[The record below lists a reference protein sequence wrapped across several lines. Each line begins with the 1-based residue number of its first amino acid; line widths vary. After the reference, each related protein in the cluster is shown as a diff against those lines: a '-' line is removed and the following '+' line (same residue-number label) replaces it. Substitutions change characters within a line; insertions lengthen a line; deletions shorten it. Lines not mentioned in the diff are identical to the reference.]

1 MLSVAIAAVRQND
14 APFVKGRPR
23 KFTPDNIA
31 RIKDWVAQGV
41 GRDEIA
47 NRLEVTVGSLQVTCS
62 RLGVSLRTSSLT
74 KGNGAILPLGVV
86 QRSIE
91 HAPEAAHSA
100 QAKFTLLLKAQNRQG
115 AFDLPLHE
123 GLIAQLALEASV
135 RGQSVAAL
143 IGTILSQVVR
153 KDLVGQLLRD
163 GDPAG
168 SGASAPPPSQ

>member
-1 MLSVAIAAVRQND
+1 MLSVAVAAVRENE
-14 APFVKGRPR
+14 APLVKGKRR

-62 RLGVSLRTSSLT
+62 KLGISLRKSSLA
-74 KGNGAILPLGVV
+74 KGNGAIRPLGVV

-91 HAPEAAHSA
+91 HAPEGTHSA
-100 QAKFTLLLKAQNRQG
+100 RTKLTLLLKAQNRQV

-123 GLIAQLALEASV
+123 GLFAQLALEASV
-135 RGQSVAAL
+135 RGQSVVGL
-143 IGTILSQVVR
+143 IGRILSQVLQ
-153 KDLVGQLLRD
+153 KDLVGELLRN
-163 GDPAG
+163 GD
-168 SGASAPPPSQ
+168 SPSQV

>member
-1 MLSVAIAAVRQND
+1 MLSVAVAAVRENE
-14 APFVKGRPR
+14 APLVKGKRR

-47 NRLEVTVGSLQVTCS
+47 NRLDVTVGSLQVTCS

-91 HAPEAAHSA
+91 
-100 QAKFTLLLKAQNRQG
+100 LLPRPPIPPKRSSRCCLKPKTGR
-115 AFDLPLHE
+115 
-123 GLIAQLALEASV
+123 
-135 RGQSVAAL
+135 
-143 IGTILSQVVR
+143 
-153 KDLVGQLLRD
+153 
-163 GDPAG
+163 
-168 SGASAPPPSQ
+168 